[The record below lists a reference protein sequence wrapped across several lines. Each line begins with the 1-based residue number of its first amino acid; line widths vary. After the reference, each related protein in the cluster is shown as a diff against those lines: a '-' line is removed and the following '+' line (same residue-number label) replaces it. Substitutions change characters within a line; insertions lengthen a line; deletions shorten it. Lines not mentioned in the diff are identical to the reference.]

1 MDASPLLRRR
11 HRPFDGSVVPR
22 AAARRRSRRW
32 PGCYTVSRAAAS
44 RLAVLPTPPSSPA
57 VRGRK
62 GAPLQN
68 WRALAV
74 LFFATTTLESVAM
87 GHLNAFTPLYLAG
100 FGFSAEDVARLTGLL
115 TAGMMAIAF
124 PLSPLWG
131 AVAERYARKPVVVR
145 SQFIEA
151 VAFMLLAFAPD
162 LPWVVAARLLLGL
175 AFGNVA
181 VLIAAQTLLTPPT
194 RVGSAI
200 ATVQSA
206 MPIAASLGPPLGAA
220 LLPHIGVRT
229 LFVLDAAACLT
240 AGLLIAALMP
250 EPSTPRSDK
259 PVLAAARHS
268 LALVWRRPVLRWNFA
283 AWFLVRG
290 ATAVLSV
297 YIPVKIVNLADD
309 PAPAIGLVLG
319 VYGAI
324 MAVATWLGGQLADR
338 VDPLRLFWP
347 AMVVATVSVAAL
359 AAAPTVPL
367 LAASVWVSAIP
378 TAVAGILL
386 YTHLA
391 HTLAPSERTPILT
404 LTPVPRNTAM
414 FVLPAIAGLVAG
426 LGVGAAL
433 SVAAIAYAAATGT
446 GWVLVAIS

>member
-1 MDASPLLRRR
+1 
-11 HRPFDGSVVPR
+11 
-22 AAARRRSRRW
+22 
-32 PGCYTVSRAAAS
+32 
-44 RLAVLPTPPSSPA
+44 
-57 VRGRK
+57 
-62 GAPLQN
+62 LQN

-74 LFFATTTLESVAM
+74 LFFTTSTLESVAM
-87 GHLNAFTPLYLAG
+87 GHLSAFTPLYLTG
-100 FGFSAEDVARLTGLL
+100 FGLSPEDVARLTGLL
-115 TAGMMAIAF
+115 TAGTMAIAF

-131 AVAERYARKPVVVR
+131 AIAERYARKPVVVR
-145 SQFIEA
+145 SQFAEA
-151 VAFMLLAFAPD
+151 VAYALLAFAPD

-181 VLIAAQTLLTPPT
+181 ILIAVQTLLTPPR

-240 AGLLIAALMP
+240 AGLLIAFLMP

-259 PVLAAARHS
+259 PVLTAARHS
-268 LALVWRRPVLRWNFA
+268 LAMVWQRPPLRWNFA

-290 ATAVLSV
+290 ATAVLSA
-297 YIPVKIVNLADD
+297 YIPVKIVSLTDD

-324 MAVATWLGGQLADR
+324 MAVATWLGGQIADR

-347 AMVVATVSVAAL
+347 AMVVATVSITAL
-359 AAAPTVPL
+359 ALAPTLPL
-367 LAASVWVSAIP
+367 LAASVWVSALP
-378 TAVAGILL
+378 TAVSSTLL
-386 YTHLA
+386 YMHL
-391 HTLAPSERTPILT
+391 TQTVAPAERAPILA

-414 FVLPAIAGLVAG
+414 FVLPAVAG
-426 LGVGAAL
+426 LLAGLSVGAAL
-433 SVAAIAYAAATGT
+433 GVAAVAFAAATGT
-446 GWVLVAIS
+446 GWVLAALSRAHAPQVVAASSPDAAPDTAPRP